1 MGFYDFLT
9 DVVVVKNN
17 YVNKN
22 KNFMGVLNTLFGRKD
37 KNKGGEEAFI
47 NWIPLTSLDQIKE
60 IKKRSKNEPVAIF
73 KHSTRCG
80 ISSMVIKRFV
90 NSFDEDLKD
99 FKVYYLDLLSY
110 REISNEIGY
119 TFQVLHQSPQLL
131 VVKNEEVI
139 SHASHY
145 DIARIDLKKF

>member
-1 MGFYDFLT
+1 
-9 DVVVVKNN
+9 
-17 YVNKN
+17 
-22 KNFMGVLNTLFGRKD
+22 MGVLSTIFGRKEINRGED
-37 KNKGGEEAFI
+37 KSFI
-47 NWIPLTSLDQIKE
+47 NWISLTSLEQIKE
-60 IKKRSKNEPVAIF
+60 IKELSKKEPVAIF

-90 NSFDEDLKD
+90 NSFDEELKD

-110 REISNEIGY
+110 REISNEIGH

-131 VVKNEEVI
+131 VVKNGEVI

-145 DIARIDLKKF
+145 DIARINLKKI

>member
-1 MGFYDFLT
+1 
-9 DVVVVKNN
+9 
-17 YVNKN
+17 
-22 KNFMGVLNTLFGRKD
+22 MGVLNTIFGRKD
-37 KNKGGEEAFI
+37 KNKDGEESFI
-47 NWIPLTSLDQIKE
+47 NWIPLTSVEQIKE
-60 IKKRSKNEPVAIF
+60 IKELSNKQPVAIF

-90 NSFDEDLKD
+90 NSFDEELKD

-110 REISNEIGY
+110 RDVSNEIGY

-131 VVKNEEVI
+131 VVKNGEVI

-145 DIARIDLKKF
+145 DIARIDLKKI

>member
-1 MGFYDFLT
+1 
-9 DVVVVKNN
+9 
-17 YVNKN
+17 
-22 KNFMGVLNTLFGRKD
+22 MGVLSTILGRKNR
-37 KNKGGEEAFI
+37 NKKEEESFI

-60 IKKRSKNEPVAIF
+60 IKELSKNEPVAIF

-90 NSFDEDLKD
+90 NSFDEELKD

-131 VVKNEEVI
+131 VVKKGEVI

-145 DIARIDLKKF
+145 DIAHINLKNF

>member
-1 MGFYDFLT
+1 
-9 DVVVVKNN
+9 
-17 YVNKN
+17 
-22 KNFMGVLNTLFGRKD
+22 MGVLNTIFGRKD
-37 KNKGGEEAFI
+37 KNKEGEESFI
-47 NWIPLTSLDQIKE
+47 NWTPLTSVEQIKE
-60 IKKRSKNEPVAIF
+60 IKELSNKQPIAIF

-90 NSFDEDLKD
+90 NSFDEELKD

-110 REISNEIGY
+110 RDISNEIGY

-131 VVKNEEVI
+131 VVKKGEVI

-145 DIARIDLKKF
+145 DIAHINLKNF